1 MTIRPAR
8 RLRWL
13 LLASVVALA
22 ACAPRID
29 QRGNLLDPD
38 AVLAVKPGEQTKE
51 QVAQLLG
58 TPSTVATFNDK
69 IWYYVSKRT
78 STTAFFEPSITDQQV
93 VVIKFNDSNVVENVQ
108 LLGMDDAYDHADL
121 RPAAHDPATAVRQHR
136 PLHQGRDQAHVLTA
150 HEARKTPRRHR
161 PRGVSRCGRPR
172 PGQAARIASSR
183 SATMLVILII
193 GFTAGPAV
201 SL

>member
-13 LLASVVALA
+13 LLASVALA
-22 ACAPRID
+22 ACSARID

-69 IWYYVSKRT
+69 TWYYVSKRT
-78 STTAFFEPSITDQQV
+78 ATTAFFQPDITDQQV
-93 VVIKFNDSNVVENVQ
+93 VVIKFNDSNVVEKVQ
-108 LLGMDDAYDHADL
+108 LLGMDDAYEIEPVARTTPTYGQRL
-121 RPAAHDPATAVRQHR
+121 TILQQ
-136 PLHQGRDQAHVLTA
+136 LFGNIGRFTKG
-150 HEARKTPRRHR
+150 ETK
-161 PRGVSRCGRPR
+161 
-172 PGQAARIASSR
+172 PGY
-183 SATMLVILII
+183 
-193 GFTAGPAV
+193 
-201 SL
+201 

>member
-93 VVIKFNDSNVVENVQ
+93 VVIKVNDSNVVENVQ
-108 LLGMDDAYDHADL
+108 LLGMDDAYEIEPVARTTPTYGQRL
-121 RPAAHDPATAVRQHR
+121 TILQQ
-136 PLHQGRDQAHVLTA
+136 LFGNIGRFTKG
-150 HEARKTPRRHR
+150 ETK
-161 PRGVSRCGRPR
+161 
-172 PGQAARIASSR
+172 PGY
-183 SATMLVILII
+183 
-193 GFTAGPAV
+193 
-201 SL
+201 

>member
-1 MTIRPAR
+1 MTILPAR

-69 IWYYVSKRT
+69 TWYYISKRT
-78 STTAFFEPSITDQQV
+78 STTAFFQPDITDQQV
-93 VVIKFNDSNVVENVQ
+93 VVTKFNDSNVVEKVQ
-108 LLGMDDAYDHADL
+108 LLGMDDAYEIEPVARTTPTYGQRL
-121 RPAAHDPATAVRQHR
+121 TILQQ
-136 PLHQGRDQAHVLTA
+136 LFGNIGRFTKG
-150 HEARKTPRRHR
+150 ETK
-161 PRGVSRCGRPR
+161 
-172 PGQAARIASSR
+172 PGY
-183 SATMLVILII
+183 
-193 GFTAGPAV
+193 
-201 SL
+201 